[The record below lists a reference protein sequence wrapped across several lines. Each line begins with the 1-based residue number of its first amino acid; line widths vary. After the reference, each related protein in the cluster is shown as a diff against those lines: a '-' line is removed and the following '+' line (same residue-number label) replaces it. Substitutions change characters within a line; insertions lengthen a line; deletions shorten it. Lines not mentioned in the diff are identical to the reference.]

1 MKRLSLFVLCL
12 LLVAALWPL
21 AADAQ
26 QAMTLRFF
34 YPVGVAG
41 PLARVIGEMA
51 EEYNRITP
59 GVRVEAIY
67 SGGYADTIARALT
80 AAKAKNPPELAVLTA
95 GDVWTA
101 SDADILEPLDG
112 FIRAAGGKDF
122 LGKFYP
128 AFLRDGDINGRQFAI
143 PFQKSTPIFYYNK
156 AAFRE
161 VGLDPERPPQ
171 TWTELLDMAK
181 KLTVVRGGEVVR
193 WGLQIPIDQWL
204 FSAYVMQNGGRVNS
218 EDGTRTFLNSPEA
231 VSALQFMVDMALKDK
246 VMPPRRFFG
255 DASAD
260 FVAGKTAM
268 MYNSTGGLPFVR
280 SGATFDW
287 YVAFLP
293 MGKQRVV
300 PTGGGQFV
308 IFKGIPPAQQQ
319 AAWNF
324 ISWMTNAENAG
335 KWSVRSGYVTVRP
348 DGLQTPELKQLT
360 AEFPQALMA
369 LKQLDYA
376 HREPPYTHEG
386 RRISKIITDAVE
398 SALAGKA
405 TPKDALE
412 AAQRESDTVLAP
424 FRK

>member
-1 MKRLSLFVLCL
+1 MTRLSVLAMC
-12 LLVAALWPL
+12 VAVAVALIPG
-21 AADAQ
+21 AASAQ
-26 QAMTLRFF
+26 RETTLRFF
-34 YPVGVAG
+34 YPIGVAG

-51 EEYNRITP
+51 DEYNRLTP

-95 GDVWTA
+95 ADIWT
-101 SDADILEPLDG
+101 SRDADIIEPLDR
-112 FIRAAGGKDF
+112 FIQDAGGNDY
-122 LGKFYP
+122 LRKFYP
-128 AFLRDGDINGRQFAI
+128 AFLRDGEIKGRQYAI

-156 AAFRE
+156 TAFRE
-161 VGLDPERPPQ
+161 AGLDPDRPPQ
-171 TWTELLDMAK
+171 NWAEMLNMAK
-181 KLTVVRGGEVVR
+181 KLTIVRGGEVVR

-204 FSAYVMQNGGRVNS
+204 FSAYVMQNGGRINS

-231 VSALQFMVDMALKDK
+231 VAALQFMVDMALKDK

-255 DASAD
+255 EASAD

-287 YVAFLP
+287 DVAFLP
-293 MGKQRVV
+293 MGKHRIV

-308 IFKGIPPAQQQ
+308 IFKGISRARQQ
-319 AAWNF
+319 AAWDF
-324 ISWMTNAENAG
+324 ITWMTSAENAG
-335 KWSVRSGYVTVRP
+335 KWSARSGYVTVRP
-348 DGLQTPELKQLT
+348 DGLLTSDLKRLAVEFPAVLVAMKQL
-360 AEFPQALMA
+360 E
-369 LKQLDYA
+369 YA
-376 HREPPYTHEG
+376 HREPPYTHDG
-386 RRISKIITDAVE
+386 RRVSRIITDAVE

-405 TPKDALE
+405 SPRDALE
-412 AAQRESDTVLAP
+412 AAQREAEAVLAP

>member
-1 MKRLSLFVLCL
+1 MKRLSLFVLCML
-12 LLVAALWPL
+12 LAVASSPP

-26 QAMTLRFF
+26 QVMTLRFF

-51 EEYNRITP
+51 EEYNRLNP
-59 GVRVEAIY
+59 SVRVEAIY

-80 AAKAKNPPELAVLTA
+80 AAKAKNPPDLAVLTA
-95 GDVWTA
+95 ADVWTA
-101 SDADILEPLDG
+101 YDADIIEPLDS
-112 FIRAAGGKDF
+112 FIQAAGGKDF
-122 LGKFYP
+122 LGKFYA
-128 AFLRDGDINGRQFAI
+128 AFLRDGEIKGGQYAI

-156 AAFRE
+156 TVFRE
-161 VGLDPERPPQ
+161 AGLDPERPPQ
-171 TWTELLDMAK
+171 TWTELLEMAR
-181 KLTVVRGGEVVR
+181 KLTIVRGGEVVR

-204 FSAYVMQNGGRVNS
+204 FSAYVMQNGGRINS
-218 EDGTRTFLNSPEA
+218 EDGTRTFLDSPEA
-231 VSALQFMVDMALKDK
+231 VAALQFMVDMALKEK

-293 MGKQRVV
+293 MGKQRIV

-308 IFKGIPPAQQQ
+308 IFKGIPQAQQQ

-324 ISWMTNAENAG
+324 ITWMTSAENAG

-348 DGLQTPELKQLT
+348 DGLQTPELKRLT
-360 AEFPQALMA
+360 TEFPQALMA

-386 RRISKIITDAVE
+386 RRISRIITDAVE
-398 SALAGKA
+398 AALAGKA
-405 TPKDALE
+405 TPRDALE
-412 AAQRESDTVLAP
+412 AAQREAEAVLAS

>member
-1 MKRLSLFVLCL
+1 MMRLRVFVVCAL
-12 LLVAALWPL
+12 LAVGLLAPAAS
-21 AADAQ
+21 AQ
-26 QAMTLRFF
+26 REVTLRFF

-51 EEYNRITP
+51 DEYSRVTP
-59 GVRVEAIY
+59 GVRIEAIY

-80 AAKAKNPPELAVLTA
+80 AAKAKNPPDLAVLTA
-95 GDVWTA
+95 ADVWTA
-101 SDADILEPLDG
+101 RDADIIEPLDR
-112 FIRAAGGKDF
+112 FIQASGGSEF
-122 LGKFYP
+122 LRKFYA
-128 AFLRDGDINGRQFAI
+128 AFLRDGEIKGRQYAI

-156 AAFRE
+156 TAFRE
-161 VGLDPERPPQ
+161 AGLDPDRPPQ
-171 TWTELLDMAK
+171 NWTELLDMAK
-181 KLTVVRGGEVVR
+181 KLTIVRGSEVVR

-204 FSAYVMQNGGRVNS
+204 FSAYVMQNGGRINS

-231 VSALQFMVDMALKDK
+231 VGALQFMVDMALKDK

-280 SGATFDW
+280 GSATFDW
-287 YVAFLP
+287 DVAFLP
-293 MGKQRVV
+293 MGKHRIV

-308 IFKGIPPAQQQ
+308 IFKGISPARQQ

-324 ISWMTNAENAG
+324 ILWMTSAENAG

-348 DGLQTPELKQLT
+348 DGLLTPELKRLV
-360 AEFPQALMA
+360 AEFPQILTA
-369 LKQLDYA
+369 LKQLEYA

-386 RRISKIITDAVE
+386 RRISRIITDAVE

-405 TPKDALE
+405 SPKDALD
-412 AAQRESDTVLAP
+412 AAQREADAVLAP

>member
-1 MKRLSLFVLCL
+1 MMRLSML
-12 LLVAALWPL
+12 LLCAGSVMGLLVPSAS
-21 AADAQ
+21 AQ
-26 QAMTLRFF
+26 REITLRFF

-51 EEYNRITP
+51 DEYSRITP

-95 GDVWTA
+95 ADVWTA
-101 SDADILEPLDG
+101 RDADIIEPLDG
-112 FIRAAGGKDF
+112 FIQAAGGTDF
-122 LGKFYP
+122 LRKFYP
-128 AFLRDGDINGRQFAI
+128 AFLRDGEIKGRQYAI

-161 VGLDPERPPQ
+161 AGLDPDRPPQ
-171 TWTELLDMAK
+171 NWTELLEMAK
-181 KLTVVRGGEVVR
+181 KLTVVRGGEVIR

-204 FSAYVMQNGGRVNS
+204 FSAYVMQNGGRINS
-218 EDGTRTFLNSPEA
+218 EDGTRTSLNSPEA
-231 VSALQFMVDMALKDK
+231 VGALQFMVDMALKER

-280 SGATFDW
+280 GGATFDW
-287 YVAFLP
+287 DVAFLP
-293 MGKQRVV
+293 MGKHRIV

-308 IFKGIPPAQQQ
+308 IFKGISQARQQ

-324 ISWMTNAENAG
+324 ITWMTSAENAG

-348 DGLQTPELKQLT
+348 DGLLTPELKRLA
-360 AEFPQALMA
+360 AEFPQILVA
-369 LKQLDYA
+369 LKQLEYA

-386 RRISKIITDAVE
+386 RRISRIITDAVE

-405 TPKDALE
+405 SPRDALE
-412 AAQRESDTVLAP
+412 AAQREADTILAP